1 MNLIKR
7 LKYVIMLGLLSVMA
21 AAQNPC
27 RDFEIVESIPVET
40 VLDNPEIR
48 NTAEVWIEMIQSA
61 RKTIDIEQFY
71 ISNQVGEALE
81 PVIREI
87 EKAADR
93 GVNVR
98 VIADKRMAVTYPE
111 TLERLNTR
119 NNIIVRNIDVFNE
132 YGGVQHAKFFI
143 VDHEQ
148 VFLGSQ
154 NFDWRAL
161 DHIHEIGLRIRHAEY
176 ARRMTRLFELD
187 WKQSRKNRIYP
198 LKPELKSEWMDIRT
212 EGKKPIRFFASASPI
227 GNIPISFREDLPAII
242 KLIDNA
248 EKRVYVQLLSYSP
261 SSREE
266 YFSDL
271 DSALRR
277 AAARGVDVRLLC
289 SDWCQH
295 KYEMPYLK
303 ELVKL
308 ENLDVKLSTIP
319 QWSKGYI
326 SFARVEHCKF
336 MIIDDTISWV
346 GSSNWKRDYFYNSRN
361 VAVIVENE
369 RVNEGLSKI
378 FLKSWNGPYTW
389 SVDPEKEYAPK
400 FYGEKD

>member
-1 MNLIKR
+1 MKLF
-7 LKYVIMLGLLSVMA
+7 KYLSILLFGIFLSGILF
-21 AAQNPC
+21 AQFPY
-27 RDFEIVESIPVET
+27 RDFEIVESIPAET

-48 NTAEVWIEMIQSA
+48 NTAEVWAEMIQSA

-71 ISNQVGEALE
+71 VSNQAGEALE

-93 GVNVR
+93 SVTVR
-98 VIADKRMAVTYPE
+98 VIADKRMASTYPE

-119 NNIIVRNIDVFNE
+119 NNITVRKIAVFDE
-132 YGGVQHAKFFI
+132 KGGVQHAKFFI
-143 VDHEQ
+143 VDREQ

-161 DHIHEIGLRIRHAEY
+161 DHIHEIGLRIRNREY
-176 ARRMTRLFELD
+176 ARRMTDLFDLD
-187 WKQSRKNRIYP
+187 WRQCPGQRIDS
-198 LKPELKSEWMDIRT
+198 LKPA
-212 EGKKPIRFFASASPI
+212 GKDNWIEMSVGSREKLRFLTAASPI
-227 GNIPISFREDLPAII
+227 GNVPISFREDLSVII
-242 KLIDNA
+242 KMIDRA

-261 SSREE
+261 LGRDHW
-266 YFSDL
+266 FGDL
-271 DSALRR
+271 DEALRR

-308 ENLDVKLSTIP
+308 DNLDVKLSTIP

-336 MIIDDTISWV
+336 MIIDNKISWV
-346 GSSNWKRDYFYNSRN
+346 GSSNWKRDYFYSSRN
-361 VAVIVENE
+361 VAVIVENG
-369 RVNEGLSKI
+369 RVNQELSKI
-378 FLKSWNGPYTW
+378 FLKSWNGPYVW
-389 SVDPEKEYAPK
+389 NVDPEKEYPPK